1 MDFRYLLNIL
11 KSFINSRILKRA
23 IIILLIAL
31 IAFIV
36 MIEIQGKLFPVE
48 KKNQGMIPDSNTS
61 SINIQKVIEKTT
73 KSVPREQEFEIITS
87 KIPPKISSTNSN
99 EVIYFFDVETE
110 SQGWIVSGMWHVT
123 GKRYSSPD
131 HSFWY
136 GNEAIGDDSNNA
148 NSGELISP
156 LINLDNNSDPVFHI
170 HSWYQTNSNNYF
182 DKKIIQISLNNG
194 SWIDLTQVSHEQE
207 KWIEEKIDLSNYRGN
222 KIRFR
227 FFLDMMDNNFN
238 KYEGW
243 YIDDII
249 INEG

>member
-1 MDFRYLLNIL
+1 MHCRYIL
-11 KSFINSRILKRA
+11 TIIKSFINSRILKRT
-23 IIILLIAL
+23 IDILLIAL

-36 MIEIQGKLFPVE
+36 IIEIQDKLFP
-48 KKNQGMIPDSNTS
+48 NTS
-61 SINIQKVIEKTT
+61 KNIHRDTVQATNP
-73 KSVPREQEFEIITS
+73 VPKEHEFEITTL
-87 KIPPKISSTNSN
+87 KIPHTISSNIST
-99 EVIYFFDVETE
+99 EVIYLFDVESE
-110 SQGWIVSGMWHVT
+110 PEGWTVSGMWHVT

-136 GNEAIGDDSNNA
+136 GNEANGTYDSGNA

-156 LINLDNNSDPVFHI
+156 LINLDNNSEPVLYFNN
-170 HSWYQTNSNNYF
+170 WYQTSSNGFF

-194 SWIDLTQVSHEQE
+194 SWIDLLEVSHEQE
-207 KWIEEKIDLSNYRGN
+207 KWVEEKIDLSNYRGN

-227 FFLDMMDNNFN
+227 FFSDMKDKNYN

-249 INEG
+249 IINLS